1 MPRLIAML
9 IFGLAALGLMA
20 WVKSQGQQN
29 DRSRKTYRPR
39 GASSAQNKAD
49 NAAFNSR
56 KADDITDI
64 VAMSAASAKNIRDGL
79 TGMSI
84 NTQTRVWQCAQCQT
98 LYHDQSIQALKQDHQ
113 GQCLNCGHAH
123 FNLVAFQ

>member
-9 IFGLAALGLMA
+9 VFGLAALGLMA
-20 WVKSQGQQN
+20 WFKSQGQNN

-39 GASSAQNKAD
+39 GASSAQNNANDSSFKA
-49 NAAFNSR
+49 R
-56 KADDITDI
+56 KTDDITDV
-64 VAMSAASAKNIRDGL
+64 VAMSADSVQNIRDGL

-84 NTQTRVWQCAQCQT
+84 NTQTRVWQCSQCQT
-98 LYHDQSIQALKQDHQ
+98 LYHDQSVEALKQDQQ